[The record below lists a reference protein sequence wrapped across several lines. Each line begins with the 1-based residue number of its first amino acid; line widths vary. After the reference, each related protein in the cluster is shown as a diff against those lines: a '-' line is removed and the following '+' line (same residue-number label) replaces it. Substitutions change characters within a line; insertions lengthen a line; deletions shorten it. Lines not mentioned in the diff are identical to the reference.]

1 MSLTKEDLQAIQCII
16 SGTIAQDVPNIV
28 RSILQHEAPRIVRET
43 VQPMLNDL
51 EDRTMKRFDR
61 LAQRIDDLDDSLSLQ
76 MEAGL
81 QQIRDQLGDHE
92 TRLHTVERKLKI
104 RTA

>member
-1 MSLTKEDLQAIQCII
+1 
-16 SGTIAQDVPNIV
+16 
-28 RSILQHEAPRIVRET
+28 
-43 VQPMLNDL
+43 
-51 EDRTMKRFDR
+51 
-61 LAQRIDDLDDSLSLQ
+61 